1 MARSSCL
8 PNARRPSLLLGGVAA
23 LAMLL
28 CCPPAISAETDRS
41 GVEIVPADA
50 AFFSGSLR
58 LKDQYD
64 MVRGSN
70 AMQAILDLPA
80 VKMGLDQLDTMRSM
94 PGSPLSMAETFMELP
109 ENKQAVE
116 LLTDMVSTDTFVYGE
131 SSCIQFTKLLM
142 ALQRANQMASLSQAV
157 AEDGDND
164 DLGSEEEAARLF
176 FQVLA
181 DNIDDLVLPDLVWGF
196 QTSKQDAATAQ
207 LARLEVLLK
216 LVTQTQPMLADAL
229 SRESIGGGE
238 VVVLTLSGSLVPW
251 SNLGLDAYSDDPDAV
266 DKVTDKLRS
275 LDLVIGLG
283 LIGDRVVIS
292 IGDSVDHLAKLTS
305 EGNGLI
311 TADAFGPYREA
322 GEEKVTS
329 VGYVSEEFVKVLSP
343 TGDDLRMLATFAE
356 RVAAKADLPAE
367 AGEEAQRGLEK
378 MADEYEAMLPEP
390 GAWMGYAYMTDNGFA
405 GESWNWSSNVALD
418 GSQPLSILSHV
429 GGSPFAVIASRT
441 SADAFN
447 LETLIGW
454 GEMSYGFFEKYL
466 YEKMDDDDRE
476 KYDDARETF
485 GPLYES
491 LFNTLTTK
499 FAPALADRQLA
510 FVLDDETT
518 VERLQKELPSSADP
532 LPVIEPA
539 IVFGLADADLFKEGL
554 NDLFELADKLVNVI
568 REKDPSAIPAGY
580 RIPDPVEASVEGG
593 TVWSFPMPHTGLAE
607 EIAPAV
613 GLGKDVA
620 VFSLVPDQAGRLL
633 TATDLETAAALGG
646 FEGPMAAAA
655 AADLPALVDVI
666 EAYLV
671 YGARYASV
679 QQREGNVDA
688 DEELSA
694 SDESPM
700 IAPFFQQF
708 QTIIEACRCL
718 KAATAVQTI
727 ESGVTVTRWQNLIE
741 DMP

>member
-1 MARSSCL
+1 MALSSCL
-8 PNARRPSLLLGGVAA
+8 PSARRPSLLLGGFAA
-23 LAMLL
+23 LALLL
-28 CCPPAISAETDRS
+28 CCPPAISAETERS

-70 AMQAILDLPA
+70 ALQSILDLPA
-80 VKMGLDQLDTMRSM
+80 VKMGLDQLDTMQSM
-94 PGSPLSMAETFMELP
+94 PGSPLSMASTFLELP
-109 ENKQAVE
+109 ENMQAAE
-116 LLTDMVSTDTFVYGE
+116 LLTDMVATDTFVYGE
-131 SSCIQFTKLLM
+131 SSCIQFAKVLI

-157 AEDGDND
+157 AEGDD
-164 DLGSEEEAARLF
+164 DDRGSEEEAARLF
-176 FQVLA
+176 FKVLA

-196 QTSKQDAATAQ
+196 QTSKADAATAQ

-238 VVVLTLSGSLVPW
+238 VIVLSLSGSLVPW

-292 IGDSVDHLAKLTS
+292 IGDSVDHLAKLGS
-305 EGNGLI
+305 EGTGLI
-311 TADAFGPYREA
+311 TTDAFAPYREA
-322 GEEKVTS
+322 GDEKFTS
-329 VGYVSEEFVKVLSP
+329 VGYVSEEFAKALSP
-343 TGDDLRMLATFAE
+343 TGDDVRMLATFAE
-356 RVAAKADLPAE
+356 RVAAKADLPEE
-367 AGEEAQRGLEK
+367 AGDEARRGLEQ
-378 MADEYEAMLPEP
+378 MADEYEAMLPKP
-390 GAWMGYAYMTDNGFA
+390 GAWMGYAYMTDTGFA
-405 GESWNWSSNVALD
+405 GENWNWSSNVALD
-418 GSQPLSILSHV
+418 SSQPLSILSHV

-441 SADAFN
+441 SADVLN
-447 LETLIGW
+447 LDTLMGW
-454 GEMSYGFFEKYL
+454 GEMGYGFFEKYL
-466 YEKMDDDDRE
+466 YEKMDDDDRA
-476 KYDDARETF
+476 KYDEARETF

-491 LFNTLTTK
+491 LYNTLTKK
-499 FAPALADRQLA
+499 FGPALADRQLA

-554 NDLFELADKLVNVI
+554 NDLFELADKLVTVI

-580 RIPDPVEASVEGG
+580 RIPDPEETSVAGG
-593 TVWSFPMPHTGLAE
+593 TVWSFPIPQAGLAD

-620 VFSLVPDQAGRLL
+620 VFSLVPNQAGRLL

-666 EAYLV
+666 EAYLI
-671 YGARYASV
+671 YAARYASV
-679 QQREGNVDA
+679 QQREGSVDA

-718 KAATAVQTI
+718 KAATAVTTI